1 MILLPDEQVVQSA
14 DEVRGVCLILLKDDQ
29 IYNKK
34 ESMLREIAS
43 DNLKL
48 NYIQSIKKLQVQQ

>member
-1 MILLPDEQVVQSA
+1 MILLPDEEVVKSA
-14 DEVRGVCLILLKDDQ
+14 VEVKGVCLILLKDDQ
-29 IYNKK
+29 IYSKK

-48 NYIQSIKKLQVQQ
+48 NYIESIKKLQV